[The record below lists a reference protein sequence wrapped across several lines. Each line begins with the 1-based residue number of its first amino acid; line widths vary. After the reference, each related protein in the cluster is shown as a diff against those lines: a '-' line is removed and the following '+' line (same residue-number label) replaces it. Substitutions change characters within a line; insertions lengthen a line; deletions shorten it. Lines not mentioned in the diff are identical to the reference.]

1 MITLALFL
9 HKAPEAAGY
18 GTFIVHMNQP
28 FLKRLGF
35 LVAYSIASPTSAFI
49 AYTVFA
55 LQSEASIDDPY
66 AFETLNWWTGVTL
79 LFAVGTLL
87 FITLMHIM
95 PEVYYENGHEDHDHF
110 GNHNNSHDYQ

>member
-1 MITLALFL
+1 MFGNLNVVGEIGRGDGGEGSSSVGFMITLALFL

-35 LVAYSIASPTSAFI
+35 LVAYSISSPISAFI

-55 LQSEASIDDPY
+55 L
-66 AFETLNWWTGVTL
+66 
-79 LFAVGTLL
+79 
-87 FITLMHIM
+87 
-95 PEVYYENGHEDHDHF
+95 
-110 GNHNNSHDYQ
+110 